1 MTFWS
6 NHGHLEH
13 QFSEVE
19 FRIFLSGLE
28 VLLCIYIPVG
38 VTNNPGDLS
47 TFKVNRRKHPP
58 FLEIYG
64 SVRQVSDLYGRII
77 ICV

>member
-6 NHGHLEH
+6 NHGHFEH
-13 QFSEVE
+13 QNGKVA

-38 VTNNPGDLS
+38 IANNPGDLS
-47 TFKVNRRKHPP
+47 NLSVITANTRA

-64 SVRQVSDLYGRII
+64 SVPTSPEYLQ
-77 ICV
+77 